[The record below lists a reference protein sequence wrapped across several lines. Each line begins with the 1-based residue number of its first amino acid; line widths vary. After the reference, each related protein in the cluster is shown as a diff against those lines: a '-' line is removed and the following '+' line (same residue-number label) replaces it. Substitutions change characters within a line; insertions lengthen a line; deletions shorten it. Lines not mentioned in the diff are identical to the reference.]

1 MSADIFSV
9 HSAEEVGGTL
19 LSRSPWLCGGELCLP
34 AAFAQQETLPFTC
47 AAFFYLKNPLAAQP
61 CCSPTVP
68 HASTLG
74 KFKSGSQ
81 PRAICLPLRF
91 PLKITTQNGSLNT
104 IHQIGSAHKVV
115 SLLQ

>member
-1 MSADIFSV
+1 MMFC
-9 HSAEEVGGTL
+9 
-19 LSRSPWLCGGELCLP
+19 RSFP
-34 AAFAQQETLPFTC
+34 ETV
-47 AAFFYLKNPLAAQP
+47 FFYLKNPLAAQP

-81 PRAICLPLRF
+81 PRATCLPLRF

-115 SLLQ
+115 LLLQ